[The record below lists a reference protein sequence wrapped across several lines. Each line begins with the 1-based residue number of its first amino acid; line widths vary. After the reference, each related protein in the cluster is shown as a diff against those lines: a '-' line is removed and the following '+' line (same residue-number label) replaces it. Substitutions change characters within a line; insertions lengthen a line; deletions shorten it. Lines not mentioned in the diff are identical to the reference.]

1 MRKRGASAAE
11 ASHPFQLSLNQH
23 KMAFHK
29 GGRRVSVYANERSL
43 GFRGGSRAL
52 ALLCSCVLFAGA
64 CAYPADTMTSTVLI
78 GNSRIDVA
86 IEEGQ
91 LHASKEEVI
100 RWVQWAAESVAG
112 YYGRFPVPHLALR
125 VTPTGGSG
133 IRGGRTFGDQG
144 GHISIHVGGDTTWSD
159 FADDWMLTHEMVHLS
174 FPSVADDH
182 HWIEEGIATYVEPIA
197 RVRAHH
203 LDPNVMWFEVVRDL
217 PKGLPQAGDQGLDH
231 THTWG
236 RTYWGGAL
244 FCFLADIEIHQKTE
258 NRKGLQDAL
267 RGILDAGG
275 DIRNDWDLEKAL
287 DIGDKAAG
295 TAVLKPLYEKMKDQP
310 YPVDLPA
317 IWTQLGI
324 EREGH
329 TVRFIDSA
337 PLAKTRDA
345 MTYGSAPPA
354 TNSATTLENLTIF
367 AGRTPTASRIR

>member
-1 MRKRGASAAE
+1 MYGNQRTL
-11 ASHPFQLSLNQH
+11 PFRNGS
-23 KMAFHK
+23 
-29 GGRRVSVYANERSL
+29 RSL
-43 GFRGGSRAL
+43 I
-52 ALLCSCVLFAGA
+52 LLCLLVPFFVA

-78 GNSRIDVA
+78 GNSRIDVTV
-86 IEEGQ
+86 EEGQ
-91 LHASKEEVI
+91 LHAPKEDVI
-100 RWVQWAAESVAG
+100 KWVQWSAEAVAN
-112 YYGRFPVPHLALR
+112 YYGHFPVPHLALR
-125 VTPTGGSG
+125 LIPADGAGV
-133 IRGGRTFGDQG
+133 RGGRTFGDHG
-144 GHISIHVGGDTTWSD
+144 THISIHVGSDTTWAD

-174 FPSVADDH
+174 FPSVADNH

-203 LDPNVMWFEVVRDL
+203 MDPKQMWFEVVRDL
-217 PKGLPQAGDQGLDH
+217 RKGLPAAGDQGLDH

-275 DIRNDWDLEKAL
+275 DIREDWDLEKAL
-287 DIGDKAAG
+287 TVGDHATG
-295 TAVLKPLYEKMKDQP
+295 VPVLKPLYEKMKDQP

-324 EREGH
+324 EQDGD
-329 TVRFIDSA
+329 TVRFIDTA

-345 MTYGSAPPA
+345 MTYGPP
-354 TNSATTLENLTIF
+354 SATPKPTAALENLTIF
-367 AGRTPTASRIR
+367 AGRTAR